1 MGNKTYA
8 LVDPNGAVV
17 NTIIWDGVAPYQ
29 PVAGCVAVLVPD
41 GPGVSMGWTY
51 TDGAFIAPP
60 TIAITPA
67 TPEQILSANRAKRNQ
82 MLNAAAMAMG
92 PLQSAVALGDLLDE
106 EAAMLTAWQQ
116 FSVAVNRV
124 DLTQTSP
131 TWPGAP
137 QAGFGAATA
146 P

>member
-8 LVDPNGAVV
+8 LVDSSGAVI
-17 NTIIWDGVAPYQ
+17 NTIIWDGVTPYQ
-29 PVAGCVAVLVPD
+29 PSEGCVAVLVPD
-41 GPGVSMGWTY
+41 GSGASIGWTY
-51 TDGAFIAPP
+51 ADGAFIAPP
-60 TIAITPA
+60 AMPITPA
-67 TPEQILSANRAKRNQ
+67 TPDQVLASNRAKRNQ
-82 MLNAAAMAMG
+82 MLGAAEMAMG
-92 PLQSAVALGDLLDE
+92 PLQSAVALGDIADE

-124 DLTQTSP
+124 DLTQASP

-137 QAGFGAATA
+137 QAGFGAPMA